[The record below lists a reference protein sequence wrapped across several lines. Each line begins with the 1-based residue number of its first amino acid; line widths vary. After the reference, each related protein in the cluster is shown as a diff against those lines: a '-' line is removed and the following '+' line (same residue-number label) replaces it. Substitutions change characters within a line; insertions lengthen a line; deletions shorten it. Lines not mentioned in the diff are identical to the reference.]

1 MGFPT
6 PLLDARLAKEKKQ
19 NEEDRPRSL
28 QMTVAWLEENAARY
42 GVDQGYVFGSMTE
55 GDRFSQHSGVDLA
68 VGAHKA
74 GDIFAL
80 MGALSMHL
88 NRDVDVVPLDQCHF
102 ASKIRKVGIEWSANT
117 SLDSPRK

>member
-1 MGFPT
+1 
-6 PLLDARLAKEKKQ
+6 
-19 NEEDRPRSL
+19 
-28 QMTVAWLEENAARY
+28 
-42 GVDQGYVFGSMTE
+42 MTE